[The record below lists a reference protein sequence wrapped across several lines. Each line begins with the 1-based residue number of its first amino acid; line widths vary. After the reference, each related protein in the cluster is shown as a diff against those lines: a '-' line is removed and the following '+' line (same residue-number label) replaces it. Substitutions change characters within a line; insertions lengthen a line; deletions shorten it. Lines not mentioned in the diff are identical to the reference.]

1 MNGGIGSRQIAPET
15 GRAVCI
21 PLIFSDSIV
30 IERKPIDATAV
41 AIMVVLCAIWGA
53 QQVPIK
59 LVAAA
64 MSPILQMGL
73 RSGLAALATLCV
85 IFWRG
90 DARAINRHTVLPGL
104 AIGALF
110 GTEFVMAG
118 EALRFTS
125 ASHVTIYLIPL
136 PSARRW
142 GSGCCAVTNA
152 CNPRNGSVSRWPLA
166 GSCWRSA
173 GAGMAHY
180 PQMRLG
186 DALALAGAC
195 GWACTSMV
203 LRNSAMANAPAS
215 VALFFQLSGA
225 FVLCTML
232 APVLGETRVTVTTPL
247 IASLAFQVIVV
258 AFASYLCWYSLLRR
272 YSASRLGVLTF
283 MTPMFGVASGV
294 VLLGDR
300 LDAAF
305 IGGALLIGH
314 PHREQCGPAA
324 RARRAAVPA
333 PAPGGAQL
341 LTGLAFPRQSF
352 AGASLSR
359 PIRSSASSSM
369 A

>member
-1 MNGGIGSRQIAPET
+1 MVVLVQDRSRRRQA
-15 GRAVCI
+15 GRFAS

-90 DARAINRHTVLPGL
+90 DAHAINRHTVLPGL

-125 ASHVTIYLIPL
+125 ASHVTIYLYTAPIGAAL
-136 PSARRW
+136 GLGLLRRDERLQPAQW
-142 GSGCCAVTNA
+142 LGIALAFGGVVLAFSG
-152 CNPRNGSVSRWPLA
+152 G
-166 GSCWRSA
+166 GD
-173 GAGMAHY
+173 GAHY

-283 MTPMFGVASGV
+283 MTLMFGVASGV

-305 IGGALLIGH
+305 IGGALLILAGILIVSSAGLL
-314 PHREQCGPAA
+314 PALAARLFRRLRPAA
-324 RARRAAVPA
+324 
-333 PAPGGAQL
+333 L
-341 LTGLAFPRQSF
+341 NS
-352 AGASLSR
+352 
-359 PIRSSASSSM
+359 
-369 A
+369 